1 MPVADITTILSHM
14 IRVLSIW
21 LLYHM
26 GGVLRIGV
34 ACDKIING
42 SVAEWLKAHD
52 SKSCRRATVSRVQI
66 PPLPPG
72 IVQGI
77 HGVDVF

>member
-1 MPVADITTILSHM
+1 MVIIS
-14 IRVLSIW
+14 
-21 LLYHM
+21 Y

-66 PPLPPG
+66 PPLPPENSVRHPRG
-72 IVQGI
+72 GCFLST
-77 HGVDVF
+77 GV